1 MLKNNDINLK
11 EIYKKQ
17 LEEDF
22 IEFEKNNLNLGYLEK
37 REGFYIKK
45 IKHFASAY
53 NHKLISKSDYN
64 KYRNILENEYL
75 FIK

>member
-17 LEEDF
+17 LEEEF
-22 IEFEKNNLNLGYLEK
+22 IEFEKNNSNLRYLEK
-37 REGFYIKK
+37 KEKFYVKK
-45 IKHFASAY
+45 IKHYANAY
-53 NHKLISKSDYN
+53 NRRLINKTDYN